1 MRTQFCIYGEPRG
14 KERPKFS
21 TVCGH
26 VTARTP
32 ENTVLYENLVKTEYR
47 IQSGVR
53 FADDA
58 MLSVRIFAFLSVP
71 RSASQKKHLAMID
84 RLIRPTRKP
93 DFDNI
98 GKIICDALNGIAYLA
113 EDPRHVDDSI
123 LEPHLAEE
131 IACNGF
137 GTVQVGDHEE
147 PEKIVVEC
155 LECGGILLE
164 VENPNARKGD
174 AE

>member
-98 GKIICDALNGIAYLA
+98 GKTICDALNGIAYRDDAQIVDALVRKFYS
-113 EDPRHVDDSI
+113 DTPRVI
-123 LEPHLAEE
+123 VE
-131 IACNGF
+131 ISDIPYE
-137 GTVQVGDHEE
+137 Q
-147 PEKIVVEC
+147 
-155 LECGGILLE
+155 
-164 VENPNARKGD
+164 
-174 AE
+174 

>member
-21 TVCGH
+21 TVC
-26 VTARTP
+26 
-32 ENTVLYENLVKTEYR
+32 VLYENLVKTEYR

-71 RSASQKKHLAMID
+71 KSVSRKKHLAMID

-98 GKIICDALNGIAYLA
+98 GKIICDALNGIAYRDDAQIVDALVRKFYS
-113 EDPRHVDDSI
+113 DTPRVI
-123 LEPHLAEE
+123 VE
-131 IACNGF
+131 ISDIPYE
-137 GTVQVGDHEE
+137 Q
-147 PEKIVVEC
+147 
-155 LECGGILLE
+155 
-164 VENPNARKGD
+164 
-174 AE
+174 

>member
-32 ENTVLYENLVKTEYR
+32 ENTVLYENLVKT
-47 IQSGVR
+47 
-53 FADDA
+53 
-58 MLSVRIFAFLSVP
+58 
-71 RSASQKKHLAMID
+71 
-84 RLIRPTRKP
+84 
-93 DFDNI
+93 
-98 GKIICDALNGIAYLA
+98 
-113 EDPRHVDDSI
+113 
-123 LEPHLAEE
+123 EPHLAEE

>member
-1 MRTQFCIYGEPRG
+1 MPNYNIVTDSCCDLRPETYEQLNLTVVPLSMEFRG
-14 KERPKFS
+14 
-21 TVCGH
+21 
-26 VTARTP
+26 
-32 ENTVLYENLVKTEYR
+32 
-47 IQSGVR
+47 QVR
-53 FADDA
+53 
-58 MLSVRIFAFLSVP
+58 
-71 RSASQKKHLAMID
+71 
-84 RLIRPTRKP
+84 
-93 DFDNI
+93 
-98 GKIICDALNGIAYLA
+98 
-113 EDPRHVDDSI
+113 EDKSDDSI
-123 LEPHLAEE
+123 KEVYAALRAGESAQTAAVNPDRWLNAMEPHLAEE